1 MDSHHLAHR
10 SASAEARGAG
20 VDRRRFVMLGGATVA
35 GTALI
40 AACKGATPPV
50 SVAPASTTT
59 TMLLGSSKDLAI
71 LNTAIS
77 IEAVAQSM
85 YNTILGGTLVSTAST
100 LDLLKL
106 FQSQH
111 AQHQDLLTRTV
122 RGAGGTPV
130 TQANPVIM
138 AQVVQ
143 PQLTKLASESDVVN
157 LAYTVEHLLASTC
170 QASIGALDHP
180 TLNTTMAQIGGN
192 EARHVALWAIVSNK
206 SAMGTPDGP
215 FGVDSDAVSPG
226 IGI

>member
-1 MDSHHLAHR
+1 MERHHLPHR
-10 SASAEARGAG
+10 PASAVTRRPG
-20 VDRRRFVMLGGATVA
+20 VDRRRFVVLGGATVA

-50 SVAPASTTT
+50 SVAPPSTTT
-59 TMLLGSSKDLAI
+59 TMLVGSSKDLTI

-77 IEAVAQSM
+77 IQAVAQSM
-85 YNTILGGTLVSTAST
+85 YNTMLGGTVVSTSTT
-100 LDLLKL
+100 LDLMKL

-122 RGAGGTPV
+122 REAGGTPV

-143 PQLTKLASESDVVN
+143 PQLSKLASESDAVN
-157 LAYTVEHLLASTC
+157 LAYTVEHLLMATC

-180 TLNTTMAQIGGN
+180 ALNKTMAQIGGN
-192 EARHVALWAIVSNK
+192 EARHVALWAIISNK
-206 SAMGTPDGP
+206 SATGTPDGS